1 MQPTTFKPEDT
12 EKLERNKPRGITQ
25 TGLDIAELIFHD
37 TQNYEVENQS
47 DDAENYLRYGN
58 EYYERMYV
66 ILACC
71 LLLAD
76 DDGLHLAVKKFF
88 VDQAGDSNK
97 EHDPDFPPAQNEPYI
112 QRMISCIRA
121 NREIKKVCEYLFTW
135 YIKTHVPVSS
145 ENSYD
150 RMVRIVR
157 MKISRGM
164 RICNDYCPLKP
175 GDIDVLACEAESK
188 KMKAVE
194 PEDREEDDNASEE
207 RKYFSE
213 EERGIG
219 TELHPLTPEELL
231 QLEEDTFEKQTE
243 RLVKKVDQIDIME
256 GVEEK
261 DRPMWRR
268 ILGL

>member
-1 MQPTTFKPEDT
+1 MQQTTFRPDDT
-12 EKLERNKPRGITQ
+12 EKLERNKPSGITQ
-25 TGLDIAELIFHD
+25 TGLDIAELILHD

-88 VDQAGDSNK
+88 VDQALDSNK
-97 EHDPDFPPAQNEPYI
+97 EHDPDFPPEQNEPYI

-121 NREIKKVCEYLFTW
+121 NREVKKVCEYLFTW
-135 YIKTHVPVSS
+135 YIKTHVPVST

-150 RMVRIVR
+150 RMVRITR

-164 RICNDYCPLKP
+164 RICNDYCPLKK

-188 KMKAVE
+188 KIKPDENKEV
-194 PEDREEDDNASEE
+194 DGEE
-207 RKYFSE
+207 RMRFTDE
-213 EERGIG
+213 AMGIG
-219 TELHPLTPEELL
+219 TGLHALTPEELL
-231 QLEEDTFEKQTE
+231 KLSDEGFLKSTE
-243 RLVKKVDQIDIME
+243 SLVNRVDQIDIME
-256 GVEEK
+256 GVDE
-261 DRPMWRR
+261 
-268 ILGL
+268 

>member
-12 EKLERNKPRGITQ
+12 EKLERNKPSGITQ
-25 TGLDIAELIFHD
+25 TGLDIAELILHD

-76 DDGLHLAVKKFF
+76 DAGLHLAVKKFF

-97 EHDPDFPPAQNEPYI
+97 EHNPDFTPEQNEPYI

-121 NREIKKVCEYLFTW
+121 NRDIKKVCEYLFTW
-135 YIKTHVPVSS
+135 YIKTHVPVST
-145 ENSYD
+145 ENNYD
-150 RMVRIVR
+150 RQVRITR

-164 RICNDYCPLKP
+164 RICNDYCPLKS

-188 KMKAVE
+188 KIKQVE
-194 PEDREEDDNASEE
+194 PEEEYDEEE
-207 RKYFSE
+207 RKHFTDE
-213 EERGIG
+213 EMGIG
-219 TELHPLTPEELL
+219 TGLHPLTPEELV
-231 QLEEDTFEKQTE
+231 QLEEETFEQQTE

-261 DRPMWRR
+261 DRPMWRK

>member
-12 EKLERNKPRGITQ
+12 EKLERNKPSGITQ
-25 TGLDIAELIFHD
+25 TGLEIAELILHD
-37 TQNYEVENQS
+37 TQNYEVENQA

-97 EHDPDFPPAQNEPYI
+97 EHNPDFPPEQNEPYI

-121 NREIKKVCEYLFTW
+121 NREVKRVCEYLFTW
-135 YIKTHVPVSS
+135 YIKTHLPVST

-150 RMVRIVR
+150 RQVRITR

-164 RICNDYCPLKP
+164 RICNDYCPLKK

-188 KMKAVE
+188 KIKQVE
-194 PEDREEDDNASEE
+194 PEEPEEEE
-207 RKYFSE
+207 RKRFTDE
-213 EERGIG
+213 EMGIG
-219 TELHPLTPEELL
+219 TGLHALTPEELL
-231 QLEEDTFEKQTE
+231 NLGDENFEKSTE
-243 RLVKKVDQIDIME
+243 SLVKRVDQIDIME
-256 GVEEK
+256 GVEER
-261 DRPMWRR
+261 DRPIWRK

>member
-12 EKLERNKPRGITQ
+12 EKLERNKPSGITQ
-25 TGLDIAELIFHD
+25 TGLDIAELILHD

-58 EYYERMYV
+58 EYFERMYV
-66 ILACC
+66 ILSCC

-76 DDGLHLAVKKFF
+76 NDGLHLAVKKFF

-97 EHDPDFPPAQNEPYI
+97 EHNPDFTPEQNEPYI

-121 NREIKKVCEYLFTW
+121 NREVKKVCEYLFTW
-135 YIKTHVPVSS
+135 YIKTHVPVST
-145 ENSYD
+145 ENNYD
-150 RMVRIVR
+150 RLVRITR

-188 KMKAVE
+188 KIKKVE
-194 PEDREEDDNASEE
+194 PEEEDEEE
-207 RKYFSE
+207 RKNFTDE
-213 EERGIG
+213 EMGIG
-219 TELHPLTPEELL
+219 TGLHALTPEELL
-231 QLEEDTFEKQTE
+231 KLEDDSFEKQTE

-261 DRPMWRR
+261 DRPLWRK

>member
-12 EKLERNKPRGITQ
+12 EKLERNKPSGITQ
-25 TGLDIAELIFHD
+25 TGLDIAELILHD

-58 EYYERMYV
+58 EYFERMYV

-97 EHDPDFPPAQNEPYI
+97 EHNPDFAPEQNEPYI

-121 NREIKKVCEYLFTW
+121 NRDVKKICEYLFTW

-150 RMVRIVR
+150 RQCRIVR

-175 GDIDVLACEAESK
+175 GDIDVLASEAESK
-188 KMKAVE
+188 KIKRAE
-194 PEDREEDDNASEE
+194 PEDEDDGEE
-207 RKYFSE
+207 RMRFTDE
-213 EERGIG
+213 EMGIG
-219 TELHPLTPEELL
+219 TGLHALTPEELL
-231 QLEEDTFEKQTE
+231 KLGDENFEKQTE

-261 DRPMWRR
+261 DRMIWSK

>member
-12 EKLERNKPRGITQ
+12 EKLERNKPSGITQ
-25 TGLDIAELIFHD
+25 TGLDIAELILHD

-58 EYYERMYV
+58 EYFERMYV

-97 EHDPDFPPAQNEPYI
+97 EHNPDFPPAQNEPYI

-121 NREIKKVCEYLFTW
+121 NREVKKVCEYLFTW
-135 YIKTHVPVSS
+135 YIKTHVPVST

-164 RICNDYCPLKP
+164 RICNDYCPLKH

-188 KMKAVE
+188 KIKPVE
-194 PEDREEDDNASEE
+194 PEEEDDCEE
-207 RKYFSE
+207 RKRFTDE
-213 EERGIG
+213 EMGIG
-219 TELHPLTPEELL
+219 TGLHALTPEELL
-231 QLEEDTFEKQTE
+231 KLSEEGFEKSTE
-243 RLVKKVDQIDIME
+243 SLVKRVDQIDIME

-261 DRPMWRR
+261 DRPIWRK

>member
-12 EKLERNKPRGITQ
+12 EKLERNKPSGITQ
-25 TGLDIAELIFHD
+25 TGLEIAELILHD
-37 TQNYEVENQS
+37 TQNYEVENQA

-97 EHDPDFPPAQNEPYI
+97 EHNPDFPPEQNEPYI

-121 NREIKKVCEYLFTW
+121 NREVKRVCEYLFTW
-135 YIKTHVPVSS
+135 YIKTHLPVST

-150 RMVRIVR
+150 RQVRITR

-164 RICNDYCPLKP
+164 RICNDYCPLKK

-188 KMKAVE
+188 KIKQVE
-194 PEDREEDDNASEE
+194 PEEPEEEE
-207 RKYFSE
+207 RKRFTDE
-213 EERGIG
+213 EMGIG
-219 TELHPLTPEELL
+219 TGLHALTPEELL
-231 QLEEDTFEKQTE
+231 NLGDENFEKSTE

-256 GVEEK
+256 GVEER
-261 DRPMWRR
+261 DRPIWRK